1 MNSIK
6 FSVLLVILA
15 GFVSPVY
22 PPMALVAFAQEGS
35 FGVRELGVEHVGLL
49 PSNPFY
55 FLKELR
61 RDMRKIL
68 AFKEIRKLELEIE
81 TANEK
86 AAELRKMEEITP
98 DNHEALADAIEN
110 YNGQLGV
117 LLSRVEQIKETSQ
130 NPELDRLLN
139 TMIVNTLRHYAV
151 LNAIL
156 LNQELDADIRSQ
168 IYDLQGAMMS
178 LLGNLTARIDSI
190 EKFIVRLENAL
201 TVEGGGVN
209 DLKAA
214 EFLSALEEK
223 MKGEHRNF
231 VSALKEDFLIKLSGQ
246 LEGGLIL
253 PGDISLLSLLSVD
266 AGNRQLRL
274 NVLEELRERLVNMD
288 IRTELNLLRQRLLE
302 DILEEE
308 GIGGAKASAVIEE
321 AKVLMSQ
328 LDEKVGEREGDVGNS
343 VKLLM
348 ERAKFNL
355 MQAEALYQQENFSGA
370 LGQAT
375 SAIAI
380 IKSALGQLSASID
393 GWAKQAQGLK
403 ARYDELLRKAQSQQA
418 SPRALSLLR
427 EAERKII
434 ELSGIIRNNASSP
447 ERINAAIKNIKLILA
462 TLDSLLR

>member
-1 MNSIK
+1 MKSLK
-6 FSVLLVILA
+6 LSVLAVILA
-15 GFVSPVY
+15 GLTVSS
-22 PPMALVAFAQEGS
+22 VAFAQEG
-35 FGVRELGVEHVGLL
+35 GYVGLL

-61 RDMRKIL
+61 RDVRKIL

-98 DNHEALADAIEN
+98 ENHEALADAIEN
-110 YNGQLGV
+110 YSGQLSV

-139 TMIVNTLRHYAV
+139 LLIINTLRHYAV

-156 LNQELDADIRSQ
+156 LNSELDADIRSQ
-168 IYDLQGAMMS
+168 IYDLQGVMMS
-178 LLGNLTARIDSI
+178 LLGNLTIRIDSI
-190 EKFIVRLENAL
+190 EKFIDRLENAL
-201 TVEGGGVN
+201 TVENGGIN

-223 MKGEHRNF
+223 MAGEHRNS

-253 PGDISLLSLLSVD
+253 SGDVSLLSLLSVD

-274 NVLEELRERLVNMD
+274 NVLEELRERLVNND
-288 IRTELNLLRQRLLE
+288 IKTELNLLRQRLLE
-302 DILEEE
+302 EILKEE
-308 GIGGAKASAVIEE
+308 GIGGVQALAIIDEAKA
-321 AKVLMSQ
+321 LMEQ
-328 LDEKVGEREGDVGNS
+328 LDEKVGEREGDVNGS

-355 MQAEALYQQENFSGA
+355 MQAESLYRQENFSGA

-380 IKSALGQLSASID
+380 IKSALNQLSASSD
-393 GWAKQAQGLK
+393 GWAKQAQVLK
-403 ARYDELLRKAQSQQA
+403 TQYDELLRRAQSHTA
-418 SPRALSLLR
+418 TPRVLLLLKN
-427 EAERKII
+427 AEKKII
-434 ELSGIIRNNASSP
+434 ELSGVIRNNATSP
-447 ERINAAIKNIKLILA
+447 ERINAAIKSIKLILA

>member
-1 MNSIK
+1 MRRRVSDITMK
-6 FSVLLVILA
+6 FLKISALLVILA
-15 GFVSPVY
+15 GLTVSS
-22 PPMALVAFAQEGS
+22 VAFAQEG
-35 FGVRELGVEHVGLL
+35 GYVGLL

-68 AFKEIRKLELEIE
+68 AFREIRKLELEIE
-81 TANEK
+81 TADEK

-98 DNHEALADAIEN
+98 ENHEALGDAIEN
-110 YNGQLGV
+110 YNGQLAV

-130 NPELDRLLN
+130 NPELDRLLSL
-139 TMIVNTLRHYAV
+139 MISNTLRHYAV

-156 LNQELDADIRSQ
+156 LNSELDTDLRAQ
-168 IYDLQGAMMS
+168 IYDLQGVMMS
-178 LLGNLTARIDSI
+178 LLSNLPVRLDSI
-190 EKFIVRLENAL
+190 EKFIDRLENAL
-201 TVEGGGVN
+201 TVEGGGIN

-223 MKGEHRNF
+223 MTGEHRNS

-253 PGDISLLSLLSVD
+253 SGDVSLLSLLSVD

-274 NVLEELRERLVNMD
+274 NVLEELRERLINND
-288 IRTELNLLRQRLLE
+288 IKTELNLLRRRLLE
-302 DILEEE
+302 EILKEE
-308 GIGGAKASAVIEE
+308 GIGGAQALAIIDE
-321 AKVLMSQ
+321 AKALMEK
-328 LDEKVGEREGDVGNS
+328 LDEKIGEREGDVNGS

-355 MQAEALYQQENFSGA
+355 MQAESLYRQENFSGA

-380 IKSALGQLSASID
+380 IKSALNQLSVSSE
-393 GWAKQAQGLK
+393 GWTKQAQTLK
-403 ARYDELLRKAQSQQA
+403 AQYDELLRRAQARPA
-418 SPRALSLLR
+418 SPRALSLLK
-427 EAERKII
+427 EAEKKII
-434 ELSGIIRNNASSP
+434 DLSALIRNTNTSP
-447 ERINAAIKNIKLILA
+447 ERVNTAIRSVKLILA